1 MPCGGGAEAKAVEA
15 SVDVRGARL
24 AMSFPWYGSPSNRSV
39 LGSGAHS
46 VLDILV
52 MVLYLLLVLGVGL
65 WAVLSSSR
73 GTVEDFFLAGR
84 SLAWLPIGASLFAAN
99 IGSGHFM
106 SLAGKGAMSGIAV
119 GAFEWNAPLL
129 LCVLGWI
136 FSPIYI
142 KAGVVTTPEYLRKR
156 FGGYRIPFL
165 LAIMYLFLYI
175 FSKISVEICT
185 GAMFMR
191 LVLGLNVYLA
201 TIVLLT
207 VTGVYTITGGFAAV
221 VYTDTLHAGIMVLGS
236 VLLMGFAFKEV
247 GGYQELLHKYI
258 DAKPSIIHEGNWT
271 AKPECYMPRLDSF
284 HIFRDPIT
292 GDLPWPGIVFGV
304 STLSLYYWCTNQ
316 IFVQRCLAG
325 KNMSHVKG
333 GCIFCG
339 YLKLLPMFSIVM
351 PGMISRV
358 LYPDKVACVVP
369 SECEKHCGTRT
380 GCNPIAYPV
389 VVVELLPNGVRG
401 LMLST
406 ISASLMSS
414 LTSVF
419 NCASTLF
426 TMDIYTRMRPMATEK
441 ELMVTGRFFVIILF
455 AVTIAWVPVMET
467 AHSDQLF
474 EYMHAVMSYL
484 TPPIAA
490 VFLLAIF
497 CKRVTEQG
505 AFWGLTGGLLLGFFR
520 MMLEFVYGPWSCP
533 ANSKCPLVICSMHYL
548 YFAIILFVVSLFTM
562 LGISLFTDPIPDK
575 HLYRLC
581 WSLRNSQE
589 ERVDLDAETQGKRP
603 APQAQ
608 PGEKE
613 DPEPAQSCLWKAW
626 DMFCG
631 LEPRPSP
638 KLVPEEAAV
647 EKIERGATSK
657 GTEHSAMWEGTV
669 RHDTSEGTMHSA
681 MLEGTKR
688 RETSEGTERSTTWE
702 GTKQGDTWEGTKRG
716 DMSETPFWRKVANAG
731 AFFLILIVILCH
743 IRYS

>member
-1 MPCGGGAEAKAVEA
+1 MNKEGGSLLPRCTRPETMGVEMKRI
-15 SVDVRGARL
+15 VRGTS
-24 AMSFPWYGSPSNRSV
+24 MHVSSV
-39 LGSGAHS
+39 
-46 VLDILV
+46 
-52 MVLYLLLVLGVGL
+52 
-65 WAVLSSSR
+65 
-73 GTVEDFFLAGR
+73 GTEDQ
-84 SLAWLPIGASLFAAN
+84 
-99 IGSGHFM
+99 
-106 SLAGKGAMSGIAV
+106 
-119 GAFEWNAPLL
+119 
-129 LCVLGWI
+129 
-136 FSPIYI
+136 
-142 KAGVVTTPEYLRKR
+142 VVTTPEYLRKR

-175 FSKISVEICT
+175 FT
-185 GAMFMR
+185 
-191 LVLGLNVYLA
+191 
-201 TIVLLT
+201 
-207 VTGVYTITGGFAAV
+207 V

-236 VLLMGFAFKEV
+236 VLLMGF
-247 GGYQELLHKYI
+247 
-258 DAKPSIIHEGNWT
+258 
-271 AKPECYMPRLDSF
+271 
-284 HIFRDPIT
+284 DPIT

-441 ELMVTGRFFVIILF
+441 ELMVTGRCIAFIITKKIVSIWEKNKFFVIILF

-497 CKRVTEQG
+497 CKRVTEQSSHLCIICFLRDG
-505 AFWGLTGGLLLGFFR
+505 FLLGRFGR
-520 MMLEFVYGPWSCP
+520 SSPYACREKASSDLLSP
-533 ANSKCPLVICSMHYL
+533 
-548 YFAIILFVVSLFTM
+548 FAMEDHLFQAHIKLNKDPNEWFDLFINKT
-562 LGISLFTDPIPDK
+562 LK
-575 HLYRLC
+575 
-581 WSLRNSQE
+581 
-589 ERVDLDAETQGKRP
+589 
-603 APQAQ
+603 AQ
-608 PGEKE
+608 F
-613 DPEPAQSCLWKAW
+613 ARIFS
-626 DMFCG
+626 F
-631 LEPRPSP
+631 
-638 KLVPEEAAV
+638 
-647 EKIERGATSK
+647 IT
-657 GTEHSAMWEGTV
+657 
-669 RHDTSEGTMHSA
+669 
-681 MLEGTKR
+681 
-688 RETSEGTERSTTWE
+688 
-702 GTKQGDTWEGTKRG
+702 
-716 DMSETPFWRKVANAG
+716 
-731 AFFLILIVILCH
+731 
-743 IRYS
+743 

>member
-1 MPCGGGAEAKAVEA
+1 
-15 SVDVRGARL
+15 
-24 AMSFPWYGSPSNRSV
+24 MSPPPTQG
-39 LGSGAHS
+39 
-46 VLDILV
+46 
-52 MVLYLLLVLGVGL
+52 
-65 WAVLSSSR
+65 AVLSSSR

-119 GAFEWNAPLL
+119 GAFEWNPESVTLHF
-129 LCVLGWI
+129 VFLGPSHHQLHLWDNQH
-136 FSPIYI
+136 FVS
-142 KAGVVTTPEYLRKR
+142 KVVTTPEYLRKR

-175 FSKISVEICT
+175 FSKIS
-185 GAMFMR
+185 
-191 LVLGLNVYLA
+191 
-201 TIVLLT
+201 
-207 VTGVYTITGGFAAV
+207 
-221 VYTDTLHAGIMVLGS
+221 
-236 VLLMGFAFKEV
+236 AFKEV
-247 GGYQELLHKYI
+247 GGYQELLHKYV

-304 STLSLYYWCTNQ
+304 STLSLYYRCANQ

-380 GCNPIAYPV
+380 GCSPIAYPV

-520 MMLEFVYGPWSCP
+520 MMLEFIYGPWSCP

-608 PGEKE
+608 ADVFKE
-613 DPEPAQSCLWKAW
+613 AQSCLWKAW

-647 EKIERGATSK
+647 EKIERGATSE

-702 GTKQGDTWEGTKRG
+702 GTKQGDMWEGTKRG